1 MLPFDKVVWVLVSSR
16 IQVQLQIILDPDCL
30 IVIRVVAAMLLI
42 MVKFT
47 DTFLRELQ
55 KIWVFQI

>member
-30 IVIRVVAAMLLI
+30 PDYLS
-42 MVKFT
+42 
-47 DTFLRELQ
+47 
-55 KIWVFQI
+55 VFYDCEIIISPLVHFSKEICFG